1 MDLYTLSARFYPSVL
16 VVTPIIAAVHAWSP
30 DALDWK
36 SIGLA
41 LTGGGVIAFLL
52 AQLGRDKGKELE
64 PKLFQMWGGAP
75 TTRLLRHRHTSN
87 AILNHRYHA
96 GLQLITGQPMPTPND
111 ENADPR
117 AADQAYEAAVKYL
130 RNATR
135 DRSEFPLV
143 FKENVNYG
151 FRRNLVAMRG
161 AAIAIAV
168 IGSVA
173 CVGAGVWM
181 TTKGN
186 TSSSQY
192 LLGAATSLWLT
203 WLVVRVNYDWIK
215 LAAYA
220 YAERLLES
228 IETLKEARDGAR
240 VPKRA

>member
-1 MDLYTLSARFYPSVL
+1 MDLYTLFARFYPSIL
-16 VVTPIIAAVHAWSP
+16 VVAPIVAAVHAWLP

-36 SIGLA
+36 SIGLTLA
-41 LTGGGVIAFLL
+41 GGGVLAFLL

-64 PKLFQMWGGAP
+64 PKLFREWGGVP
-75 TTRLLRHRHTSN
+75 TTRLLRHRHTPN
-87 AILNHRYHA
+87 KALNLRYHA
-96 GLQLITGQPMPTPND
+96 GLSALTGEPMPSADD
-111 ENADPR
+111 EEANPSG
-117 AADQAYEAAVKYL
+117 ADQVYEAAVKYL

-135 DRSEFPLV
+135 NRNDFALV

-161 AAIAIAV
+161 TAVAIAV

-181 TTKGN
+181 TTKGD
-186 TSSSQY
+186 TSSLPY

-203 WLVVRVNYDWIK
+203 WLMVRVNHDWIK
-215 LAAYA
+215 LAAFA

-240 VPKRA
+240 HLMKA